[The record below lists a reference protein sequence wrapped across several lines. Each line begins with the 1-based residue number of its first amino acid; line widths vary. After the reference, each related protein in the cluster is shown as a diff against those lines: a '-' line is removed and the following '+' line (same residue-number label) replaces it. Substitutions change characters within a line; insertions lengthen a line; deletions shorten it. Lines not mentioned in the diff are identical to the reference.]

1 MTTLMH
7 VYTCAT
13 FISLHPVT
21 SPRRD
26 KSCAEEICHS
36 WPMMG
41 TTSVLR
47 QRRGEAFT
55 LTLIESKQS
64 PFTCGGSRKST
75 ALAHKQPCAF
85 PISPPQHTHT
95 YTHTHACTN
104 MECTCL
110 WLCTESFC
118 SWGFTSCRDGVEGQ
132 FCPIVGFLQKSRLC
146 RLPLEMCWISAFLY
160 QLAFFLHVAVIRA
173 TDKTCENELIF
184 LLNSSNYTES
194 K

>member
-1 MTTLMH
+1 MTALMH
-7 VYTCAT
+7 VYTCAASL
-13 FISLHPVT
+13 ISLHPVT
-21 SPRRD
+21 SPLRD
-26 KSCAEEICHS
+26 KSCAEEMAYDGQDFS
-36 WPMMG
+36 P
-41 TTSVLR
+41 
-47 QRRGEAFT
+47 EAEEKRSFYVDSHRKQT
-55 LTLIESKQS
+55 KPIYLWWKSKIHCTRTQATMCIPHLPS
-64 PFTCGGSRKST
+64 P
-75 ALAHKQPCAF
+75 A
-85 PISPPQHTHT
+85 HTHT
-95 YTHTHACTN
+95 YTRTHACTN
-104 MECTCL
+104 MQRTCL

-160 QLAFFLHVAVIRA
+160 QLALFLHVAVIRA